1 MFEVAELGHTVDKDE
16 FKRRRDEL
24 RVELVNAQ
32 YDLRH
37 QGDFPV
43 MVVLAGDDRLGVDD
57 VIGLL
62 NEWMDAR
69 YLETHVMHAPS
80 DEELE
85 RPRFWRF
92 WRRLPRR
99 GAISLSSGGLSSEV
113 LRPRLMEETDDEE
126 MLRRCERVVRFEREL
141 VADGA
146 VFVKIWL
153 HLPKGELK
161 RKLEAAKDDPALSWR
176 LQPEDH
182 LLVERRKEAIA
193 VAERFLRATDSAE
206 APWHLVEATD
216 HRYRDLAVATLILEA
231 LTARLAGGRPPETPP
246 TPPVGLGPEVD
257 GAATVLDKVDLT
269 RSLDK
274 GEYKDRLTDAQRRL
288 NAAHRAARAEGITT
302 VLAFEGW
309 DAAGKGGAIRRLTR
323 ALDAGHFRIAPIA
336 APTEEE
342 LAHHY
347 LWRFW
352 QRLPRAGAVQ
362 IFDRSWYGRVLVE
375 RVEGLATNGE
385 WRRAYGEIN
394 DFEEQLTD
402 HGVVVAKFW
411 LHISSEEQL
420 RRFEARQDTPFK
432 QYKITD
438 EDWRNREHWHDYELA
453 VHDMVERTST
463 PSAPWHLVAAEDK
476 RWARV
481 QVVETVADALERALD
496 G

>member
-1 MFEVAELGHTVDKDE
+1 MFEVAELGHAVDKDE
-16 FKRRRDEL
+16 YKRQRDEL
-24 RVELVNAQ
+24 RVGLVNAQ
-32 YDLRH
+32 YDLRER
-37 QGDFPV
+37 GDFPV

-57 VIGLL
+57 VITLL
-62 NEWMDAR
+62 NTWMDAR

-99 GAISLSSGGLSSEV
+99 GAISLSSGGLSSEL
-113 LRPRLMEETDDEE
+113 LRPRLTGEMTDEE
-126 MLRRCERVVRFEREL
+126 MLRGCERVNRFEREL

-146 VFVKIWL
+146 VFVKVWL

-161 RKLEAAKDDPALSWR
+161 RKVKAAADDPELAWR
-176 LQPEDH
+176 LHPEDH
-182 LLVERRKEAIA
+182 LLVDQRKEAIA
-193 VAERFLRATDSAE
+193 VAERFLRATDTAE
-206 APWHLVEATD
+206 APWQLVEATD
-216 HRYRDLAVATLILEA
+216 HRYRDLAVARLILDA
-231 LTARLAGGRPPETPP
+231 ITARLAGGEPPRSPEPP
-246 TPPVGLGPEVD
+246 PIGLGPDVD
-257 GAATVLDKVDLT
+257 GTTTVLDRVDLS
-269 RSLDK
+269 RSLEPD
-274 GEYKDRLTDAQRRL
+274 EYKQRLAEGQRRL
-288 NAAHRAARAEGITT
+288 NAVHRAARAQGTTT

-309 DAAGKGGAIRRLTR
+309 DAAGKGGAIRRVTR

-375 RVEGLATNGE
+375 RVEGYASPAE
-385 WRRAYGEIN
+385 WRRAYSEIN
-394 DFEEQLTD
+394 DFEEQLVD
-402 HGVVVAKFW
+402 HGMVVAKFW
-411 LHISSEEQL
+411 LHISDEEQL
-420 RRFEARQDTPFK
+420 RRFEARADTPFK
-432 QYKITD
+432 QYKLTD
-438 EDWRNREHWHDYELA
+438 EDWRNRDRRHDYEVA

-463 PSAPWHLVAAEDK
+463 IDAPWHLVSAEDK

-481 QVVETVADALERALD
+481 QIVETVADALERSL

>member
-16 FKRRRDEL
+16 YRRQRDQL
-24 RVELVNAQ
+24 RVDLVNAQ

-57 VIGLL
+57 VITLL

-69 YLETHVMHAPS
+69 YLETHVMHDPS
-80 DEELE
+80 DEERE

-113 LRPRLMEETDDEE
+113 LRPRLMGESSDDE

-161 RKLEAAKDDPALSWR
+161 RKIKEARKDPARSWM
-176 LQPEDH
+176 LQPEDE
-182 LLVERRKEAIA
+182 LLVERRDEAIA
-193 VAERFLRATDSAE
+193 VAEHFLRATDTAE
-206 APWHLVEATD
+206 APWQLVEATD
-216 HRYRDLAVATLILEA
+216 HRYRDLAVARLILDA
-231 LTARLAGGRPPETPP
+231 ITTRLAGDRAPQSPEP
-246 TPPVGLGPEVD
+246 PPVGLGPDVD
-257 GAATVLDKVDLT
+257 GAATVLDSVDL
-269 RSLDK
+269 SAALDK
-274 GEYKDRLTDAQRRL
+274 DEYRDRLTDAQRRL

-309 DAAGKGGAIRRLTR
+309 DAGGKGGAIRRVTR

-375 RVEGLATNGE
+375 RVEGYASTEE
-385 WRRAYGEIN
+385 WRRAYSEIN
-394 DFEEQLTD
+394 DFEEQLVD
-402 HGVVVAKFW
+402 HGSVVCKFW

-420 RRFEARQDTPFK
+420 ARFEARQDTPYK

-438 EDWRNREHWHDYELA
+438 EDWRNRDRWHDYELA

-463 PSAPWHLVAAEDK
+463 SIAPWHLVSAEDK

-481 QVVETVADALERALD
+481 KVVETMADALEHRLD
-496 G
+496 A